1 LPIRLLKNL
10 PFYCVFS
17 TQINGRNREI
27 IRALVYKNQTTM
39 KIISNIYKFYQKAL
53 FVLLAIIFSS
63 FISFSQAFLTGSVKE
78 RELNTPL
85 AGASVYWQNTNIG
98 TRTDQNGT
106 FKIAQLSAEN
116 QLVIS
121 FIGFEK
127 LVLSESDLQKNPE
140 LEFSLE
146 KSTYQSDEVVV
157 NATRANANSGMA
169 FSNVTK
175 EDLAK
180 RNSGQDLPILLNF
193 TPSLI
198 TTSDA
203 GAGIGYTGL
212 RIRGT
217 DATRINVTVNGIP
230 INDAESQGVYW
241 VNMPDFASSVSSI
254 QIQRGVGT
262 SSNGAGAFGGTINI
276 QSNEFTKEPYAE
288 INSSAGSFNSFK
300 NTIKIGSGLI
310 GNHFTFDGRLSK
322 ISSDGFVDRAFS
334 NLKSYY
340 LSGAY
345 FGKKSFF
352 RLNAFS
358 GAEKTYQSWNGIDE
372 ATLKTNRKFNSFTYE
387 NQTDNYQQDHYQF
400 LTNHSLSN
408 NWSLNANLHYTKGF
422 GYYEEFKEDEKFSSY
437 GLPDVIIGAETI
449 KRTDLIR
456 QKWLDNDFYGTTFS
470 IDYQSFKKL
479 STSLGGGYNIYDGL
493 HFGDIIW
500 AKFAPEKGFRWY
512 KNKTLKTDFN
522 LYSKTNFQISDK
534 INIYTDLQ
542 IRTVDLDMNGTANQ
556 LQDISQKHKYTF
568 FNPKFGA
575 TANVSDK
582 IQTYIS
588 FSIGQ
593 KEPNRT
599 DFVDKDK
606 LENPKAEKLQDLE
619 LGIKYNSGQGAFSIN
634 GFWMNYVDQ
643 LVVTGAINDVGNPIR
658 TNIPKSLRA
667 GIEIEYNYSF
677 STKLAWAANATFSK
691 NKVSDFIELIPDYEG
706 SNLIVNHKKADI
718 AFSPNTI
725 LGSQLVFKPL
735 KQLELALLSKYVGK
749 QYLDN
754 TSNESR
760 KLNPYFTN
768 DVRVL
773 YDLKPTNFPKI
784 SLGLYLNN
792 VLNEQ
797 YENNGYT
804 YSYLYENQVTT
815 ENFYYPQAGRNFMVS
830 ASLKF

>member
-1 LPIRLLKNL
+1 M
-10 PFYCVFS
+10 S
-17 TQINGRNREI
+17 ENRKI
-27 IRALVYKNQTTM
+27 IQALVYSQSPAGKNQTTM
-39 KIISNIYKFYQKAL
+39 KIISNNYKFYPKAI
-53 FVLLAIIFSS
+53 FLLLISNFLS
-63 FISFSQAFLTGSVKE
+63 FNSFSQNILNGIVKE
-78 RELNTPL
+78 NETNSPL
-85 AGASVYWQNTNIG
+85 AGASVYWKNTNIG
-98 TRTDQNGT
+98 IRTDQNGK
-106 FKIAQLSAEN
+106 FKIAKLSAEN

-127 LVLSESDLQKNPE
+127 LILSESDLQKNPE
-140 LEFSLE
+140 MEFSLV

-157 NATRANANSGMA
+157 SATRANQNSGMA
-169 FSNVTK
+169 FTNVKK

-180 RNSGQDLPILLNF
+180 RNAGQDLPILLNF
-193 TPSLI
+193 IPSLI

-230 INDAESQGVYW
+230 INDAEDQGVYW

-372 ATLKTNRKFNSFTYE
+372 ATLKTNRKYNAFTYE

-400 LTNHSLSN
+400 LTNHSLSRY
-408 NWSLNANLHYTKGF
+408 WSLNANLFYTKGF
-422 GYYEEFKEDEKFSSY
+422 GYYEEFKEDQKFSSY
-437 GLPDVIIGAETI
+437 GLPDLIIGNETI
-449 KRTDLIR
+449 KRTELIR

-470 IDYQSFKKL
+470 LDYQSFKKV
-479 STSLGGGYNIYDGL
+479 STSLGGGYNIFDGL

-500 AKFAPEKGFRWY
+500 AKFAPENGFRWY

-522 LYSKTNFQISDK
+522 LYSKTNLQITDK
-534 INIYTDLQ
+534 LNIYTDLQ
-542 IRTVDLDMNGTANQ
+542 IRSVDLDMNGTANQ
-556 LQDISQKHKYTF
+556 LQDITQRHKYTF

-575 TANVSDK
+575 TSTISDK
-582 IQTYIS
+582 LQTYIS

-606 LENPKAEKLQDLE
+606 AEDPKSEKLQDLE
-619 LGIKYNSGQGAFSIN
+619 LGLKYNSPKVAFSVN
-634 GFWMNYVDQ
+634 GFWMNYKDQ

-658 TNIPKSLRA
+658 TNIPKSKRA
-667 GIEIEYNYSF
+667 GIELEYNYSF
-677 STKLAWAANATFSK
+677 STKLAWATNATFSK
-691 NKVSDFIELIPDYEG
+691 NTVSNFVEFIPDYEG
-706 SNLIVNHKKADI
+706 SNFIVNHKKADI
-718 AFSPNTI
+718 AYSPSTI
-725 LGSQLVFKPL
+725 LGSQLIFKPI
-735 KQLELALLSKYVGK
+735 KQLELAFLSKFVGK

-754 TSNESR
+754 TSNEAR

-768 DVRVL
+768 DLRIL
-773 YDLKPTNFPKI
+773 YDFKPKSFPKI

-797 YENNGYT
+797 FENNGYT
-804 YSYLYENQVTT
+804 YSYLYENQVYT
-815 ENFYYPQAGRNFMVS
+815 ENFYYPQAGRNFMAT